1 MTGRHVFVLLILLM
15 GICIVN
21 TMFTF
26 TQAYADSLRNA
37 LPQRIG
43 NYNVE
48 MKTDPATPISGQNAK
63 IFLKISS
70 VNRDDLVD
78 LPIIINISK
87 DGVRQETTHPIFVP
101 YGHYTDEFNIKE
113 PGIYALD
120 VTILDDVYT
129 GQNLTVTFPITV
141 VTPLLGYFSLSSSS
155 SVPFI
160 ATIVIIV
167 STSGVILIYKRK
179 RRGTKSI
186 EHTRT
191 AREDRY

>member
-1 MTGRHVFVLLILLM
+1 MTGRHVFLLLIVLLF
-15 GICIVN
+15 ICIVN
-21 TMFTF
+21 TMFTI
-26 TQAYADSLRNA
+26 TSAYADSLRSA

-48 MKTDPATPISGQNAK
+48 MKTEPMTPISTQNAK

-87 DGVRQETTHPIFVP
+87 DGVRQGTTHPIFVP
-101 YGHYTDEFNIKE
+101 YGHYTDEFIFKE

-129 GQNLTVTFPITV
+129 TQNLTVTFPITV
-141 VTPLLGYFSLSSSS
+141 VTPLFGYFSLSSSS

-160 ATIVIIV
+160 EAIAIVASTI
-167 STSGVILIYKRK
+167 GVILIYKRK
-179 RRGTKSI
+179 RRTKSI
-186 EHTRT
+186 EHTKT
-191 AREDRY
+191 THEDRY

>member
-1 MTGRHVFVLLILLM
+1 M

-21 TMFTF
+21 TMFIL

-48 MKTDPATPISGQNAK
+48 MKTDPTTPISGQNAK

-70 VNRDDLVD
+70 VNTDDLVD

-87 DGVRQETTHPIFVP
+87 DGSRQETTHPIFVP
-101 YGHYTDEFNIKE
+101 YGHYTDEFNFKE

-141 VTPLLGYFSLSSSS
+141 VTPLLGYSSSS

-179 RRGTKSI
+179 RRATKSI